1 VEKNENIRH
10 AIHSTAVYQPVF
22 NKQLLAP
29 RYWPVWAGLLL
40 LWLLRWVPWPVR
52 SALAWPL
59 GLLAYWTDGKRRRI
73 ARTNLKRCFPDI
85 TPQRLRRTLRQH
97 FYYKIRMALDL
108 GILCWGSER
117 RLRRLVCMRGE
128 AHIRRHLEAGTAVIW
143 LTCHMLA
150 LEHGALRIS
159 LDYSGV
165 GLVKAAKNPLADWVL
180 QRMRTRFN
188 AILYTREHG
197 LRPVI
202 KAVRQRIM
210 FYYLPDEDLGGPDS
224 VFVPFFAATASTLS
238 TLGRLS
244 RLCKARVTPSVAYY
258 EPGSGKYVMH
268 FFPALEDFPTGDS
281 RRDARRMNQELEKL
295 IAMQLPQ
302 YMWSMK
308 LFKHQPG
315 GVEPP
320 Y

>member
-1 VEKNENIRH
+1 MEKNENIRC
-10 AIHSTAVYQPVF
+10 AIQNTAVYNPVF
-22 NKQLLAP
+22 DKQLLAP
-29 RYWPVWAGLLL
+29 RYWPVWAGIGL

-59 GLLAYWTDGKRRRI
+59 GLLACWTDGKRRTITRI
-73 ARTNLKRCFPDI
+73 NLQKCFPGLSSR
-85 TPQRLRRTLRQH
+85 QLRRLVRQH
-97 FYYKIRMALDL
+97 FYYKIRIALDL

-117 RLRRLVCMRGE
+117 RLRRLVRMRGE
-128 AHIRRHLEAGTAVIW
+128 EHIKSHLEAGTAVIW

-150 LEHGALRIS
+150 LEYGALRIS

-165 GLVKAAKNPLADWVL
+165 GLVKAAKNPLADWLL

-202 KAVRQRIM
+202 KAVRRGIM

-224 VFVPFFAATASTLS
+224 LFVPFFAATASTLS
-238 TLGRLS
+238 TLGGLA
-244 RLCKARVTPSVAYY
+244 RLCRARVTPSVAYY
-258 EPGSGKYVMH
+258 EPGTGRYVMQ
-268 FFPALEDFPTGDS
+268 FFPALQDFPTAD
-281 RRDARRMNQELEKL
+281 RREDAARMNQELEKL
-295 IAMQLPQ
+295 ISIQLPQ

-308 LFKHQPG
+308 LFKHQPAG
-315 GVEPP
+315 ETPP